1 MLEKLRHHDEECRA
15 ALSREAK
22 VQETLRHRDEE
33 YQAALSREA
42 KVQETLRHRDEEHQ
56 AALSREAKVQE
67 RVRHHDEEYQAV
79 LSAASQNEVLQ
90 RELAVLRRLVVGTL
104 EFTRAT
110 SEEDLLLA
118 YSIDSP
124 EPGSS
129 TTEEEIEV
137 HGWVLGRTSPVVAVE
152 LIFPDGVFKRVS
164 VEIERPDI
172 AATNPQIPWAKTSGF
187 RAIVSAL
194 EMARASQVELRAVL
208 SDTSSILLG
217 LIRAIPRDRVEAQ
230 QDSKRLAAAE
240 AKISEL
246 CQGLEE
252 ASAREAEWRQKLLR
266 QDQEYQD
273 ALTKVSQIESLRRE
287 LDTLRQVAIGTLQV
301 SLSTQDGG
309 SLLEGFSID
318 APDSRNQVRADE
330 LELNGWIVGR
340 TCPAVAV
347 ELIGAAGT
355 LKRVPVQIQRPD
367 IAAEHPQVPWA
378 ETSGFRTTISALE
391 MAQATRVELRDPTGW
406 QQCPPWD
413 DSCRLRG

>member
-1 MLEKLRHHDEECRA
+1 MIRAVCGDESEFQALAERLAAADAKTTEFRQDAERA
-15 ALSREAK
+15 SAREA
-22 VQETLRHRDEE
+22 ELRKMLIEAHDGLFRRDEE
-33 YQAALSREA
+33 YQAAL
-42 KVQETLRHRDEEHQ
+42 T
-56 AALSREAKVQE
+56 
-67 RVRHHDEEYQAV
+67 
-79 LSAASQNEVLQ
+79 AASQNEALQ
-90 RELAVLRRLVVGTL
+90 RELAAFRRFAVGTL
-104 EFTRAT
+104 EVCLAT
-110 SEEDLLLA
+110 PEGDRLEA
-118 YSIDSP
+118 FAIDSP
-124 EPGSS
+124 TSAS
-129 TTEEEIEV
+129 QVTAEEIV
-137 HGWVLGRTSPVVAVE
+137 VNGWVVGRQSAVVAVE
-152 LIFPDGVFKRVS
+152 LLGPTAILKRVP
-164 VEIERPDI
+164 VQIERPDI
-172 AATNPQIPWAKTSGF
+172 AAERPQVPWAETSGF
-187 RAIVSAL
+187 RTTISAL
-194 EMARASQVELRAVL
+194 EMAEASRVELRAIL
-208 SDTSSILLG
+208 QDGSSVPLG
-217 LIRAIPRDRVEAQ
+217 MVRAVRAEGAEVRQGD
-230 QDSKRLAAAE
+230 DLLAAAE